1 MLDEKRYLFSYFS
14 SVKDLDSK
22 NQIFKMRSEVIMNN
36 KKEKIMILITKIE
49 IFLVAIILTFFL
61 FNMMTSPSAM
71 ELIKIGKQAG
81 YKIISNVVV

>member
-1 MLDEKRYLFSYFS
+1 
-14 SVKDLDSK
+14 
-22 NQIFKMRSEVIMNN
+22 MRSEVIMNN

-81 YKIISNVVV
+81 YEMISNLVV